1 MPGQIKQVM
10 DKEFSH
16 LPIDNKLLQRILKYE
31 RDFINKNEDHITFF
45 GGHLMGVQVVRF
57 DPRDRAYW
65 FDEVLEINETALQE
79 ELYALQM
86 PDPSRHGKMM
96 PVIDPEFN
104 VRSDVMNITCGYLV
118 HRFMT
123 TASLTNDKKEQGA
136 QAVIRVM
143 LYKFLTSLL
152 WAYFKFPAN
161 PQVAEAT
168 YNSLSLKFGLKK
180 NGNWKKYLDERAYL
194 TLHSESIHHKTL
206 FNMEDDE
213 AFLYFIGDTQ
223 GRVRGTVKSIY
234 AIFDRMNKAGVRI
247 VSTSSTMEY
256 DGEEILKD
264 KSHTYQAEIRYISDV
279 ISDRGSF
286 VKLELLKIIE
296 KSVPTANPDMLL
308 KTLNWM
314 SDNAGYGRDDIVNQL
329 TMKTVIYSFNY
340 LSKNPKLIKGKRD
353 ISGVLVSLRGS
364 YMASRS
370 SDEDLMELRVM
381 AEKIAGYATGSRN
394 DTVLKAIRTAVLL
407 YIIGRIMSKNYYS
420 Q

>member
-1 MPGQIKQVM
+1 M
-10 DKEFSH
+10 DEEFSH

-65 FDEVLEINETALQE
+65 FDDVLEINEQSLQE
-79 ELYALQM
+79 KLYALISE
-86 PDPSRHGKMM
+86 DPSDKGA
-96 PVIDPEFN
+96 PLIDPEFN

-123 TASLTNDKKEQGA
+123 ANNLPHDKKEQGA
-136 QAVIRVM
+136 EAVIRIM

-152 WAYFKFPAN
+152 WNYFKYPAN

-180 NGNWKKYLDERAYL
+180 NGNWKKYLDERAHL
-194 TLHSESIHHKTL
+194 TLHGDSIHHKTL
-206 FNMEDDE
+206 FNMQDDE

-223 GRVRGTVKSIY
+223 GRIRGTVKSIY

-247 VSTSSTMEY
+247 ASTSSVMEY
-256 DGEEILKD
+256 DGELILKD
-264 KSHTYQAEIRYISDV
+264 KSRTYQAEIRYISD
-279 ISDRGSF
+279 IIADRGSF
-286 VKLELLKIIE
+286 VKPELLNIIL
-296 KSVPTANPDMLL
+296 KSMPTAPPDMFT

-329 TMKTVIYSFNY
+329 IMKTVIYSFNY
-340 LSKNPKLIKGKRD
+340 LSRNPKLIKGRRD
-353 ISGVLVSLRGS
+353 ISGVLISLRGS
-364 YMASRS
+364 FTASRS
-370 SDEDLMELRVM
+370 SDEDLMELRDM

-407 YIIGRIMSKNYYS
+407 YIIGRIMSKDYYS
-420 Q
+420 

>member
-1 MPGQIKQVM
+1 MPGQIKKVM
-10 DKEFSH
+10 DEEFSH

-57 DPRDRAYW
+57 DTRDRAYW
-65 FDEVLEINETALQE
+65 FDDVLEINEQSLQE
-79 ELYALQM
+79 KLYSLISE
-86 PDPSRHGKMM
+86 DPSDKGA
-96 PVIDPEFN
+96 PLIDPEFN

-123 TASLTNDKKEQGA
+123 ANHLPHDKKEQGA
-136 QAVIRVM
+136 EAVIRIM

-152 WAYFKFPAN
+152 WNYFKYPAN

-180 NGNWKKYLDERAYL
+180 NGNWKKYLDERAHL
-194 TLHSESIHHKTL
+194 TLHGESIHYKTL
-206 FNMEDDE
+206 FKMEDDE

-223 GRVRGTVKSIY
+223 GRIRGTVKSIY
-234 AIFDRMNKAGVRI
+234 SIFDRMNKAGIRI
-247 VSTSSTMEY
+247 TSTSSVMEY
-256 DGEEILKD
+256 DGEFILKD
-264 KSHTYQAEIRYISDV
+264 KSRTYQAEIRYISDI

-286 VKLELLKIIE
+286 VKPELLNIIL
-296 KSVPTANPDMLL
+296 KSMPTAPPDMFS

-329 TMKTVIYSFNY
+329 VQKTVIYSFNY
-340 LSKNPKLIKGKRD
+340 LSRNPKLIKGRRD
-353 ISGVLVSLRGS
+353 ISGVLISLRGS
-364 YMASRS
+364 FTASRS
-370 SDEDLMELRVM
+370 SDEDLMELREM

-394 DTVLKAIRTAVLL
+394 ETVLKAIRTAVLL
-407 YIIGRIMSKNYYS
+407 YIIGRIMSKDYYS
-420 Q
+420 

>member
-1 MPGQIKQVM
+1 MPGQIKKVM
-10 DKEFSH
+10 DEEFSH

-65 FDEVLEINETALQE
+65 FDDVLEINEQSLQE
-79 ELYALQM
+79 KLYALISE
-86 PDPSRHGKMM
+86 DPSDKGA
-96 PVIDPEFN
+96 PLIDPEFN

-123 TASLTNDKKEQGA
+123 ANNLPHDKKEQGA
-136 QAVIRVM
+136 EAVIRIM

-152 WAYFKFPAN
+152 WNYFKYPAN

-180 NGNWKKYLDERAYL
+180 NGNWKKYLDERAHL
-194 TLHSESIHHKTL
+194 TLHGDSIHHKTL
-206 FNMEDDE
+206 FNMQDDE

-223 GRVRGTVKSIY
+223 GRIRGTVKSIY

-247 VSTSSTMEY
+247 ASTSSVMEY
-256 DGEEILKD
+256 DGELILKD
-264 KSHTYQAEIRYISDV
+264 KSRTYQAEIRYISD
-279 ISDRGSF
+279 IIADRGSF
-286 VKLELLKIIE
+286 VKPELLNIIL
-296 KSVPTANPDMLL
+296 KSMPTAPPDMFT

-329 TMKTVIYSFNY
+329 IMKTVIYSFNY
-340 LSKNPKLIKGKRD
+340 LSRNPKLIKGRRD
-353 ISGVLVSLRGS
+353 ISGVLISLRGS
-364 YMASRS
+364 FTASRS
-370 SDEDLMELRVM
+370 SDEDLMELRDM

-407 YIIGRIMSKNYYS
+407 YIIGRIMSKDYYS
-420 Q
+420 